1 MNPLA
6 IELRHLRYFVA
17 VGEELHFGR
26 AAKRLHLAQPPLSQ
40 QIRRLEEEV
49 GYPLLTRSSR
59 SVKLTPAGQVLL
71 ERAQRLLGRVAE
83 DVEAVRSVAR
93 GEEGVLSI
101 GFIGSAMLTNL
112 PDLLRRYRSLYPRVQ
127 LKLSEFHT
135 SRLVEALR
143 EGSADVALLRDCGIE
158 PALHIEPVVQEPF
171 VAVIPKRHGLARLRR
186 LPVTRLASEP
196 FVLFS
201 RSSGS
206 QAWEKTMR
214 VCERAGFH
222 PQIVQEAPHWL
233 TILRLVGA
241 GLGVSIAP
249 ASVEKIA
256 PSDVVCRRLSPGGET
271 TSIELG
277 YRVDPMSP
285 LVAAFAE
292 LVRGRLRAGA

>member
-17 VGEELHFGR
+17 VAEELHFGR

-214 VCERAGFH
+214 VCERPGF
-222 PQIVQEAPHWL
+222 I
-233 TILRLVGA
+233 RK
-241 GLGVSIAP
+241 S
-249 ASVEKIA
+249 SK
-256 PSDVVCRRLSPGGET
+256 RRRIG
-271 TSIELG
+271 
-277 YRVDPMSP
+277 
-285 LVAAFAE
+285 
-292 LVRGRLRAGA
+292 